1 MRGSPGRKA
10 GAWGDMSERT
20 KRRNGAVMA
29 GRLFSGSVENPEVER
44 CHHCGELLHPYPEPE
59 HWMQYPLPV
68 CCVVDGLKFCDSF
81 RKPGCVDAYL
91 VEHPAPAGGAAEG
104 GATARAR
111 QREKKN
117 AKDATASSGEDRD
130 KRAARLAVSMSSDPA
145 TLLDVAADAVGALH
159 AAVLSGDADAAAEA
173 DDRYEAV
180 IWKLNGGRFF
190 GCMAD
195 EGSAGRVVERH
206 CRAAPGTVPLWGQ
219 SGAFVVAVNGMRAI
233 VEVSDR
239 IGSRIGTNHVSFEFH
254 AVDLDRPFISETG
267 YRSHYDSLRAG
278 RSVDQV
284 AAAILAEFQKGK
296 PKMIEPDYR
305 DRRVAEP
312 VPAWVSELVPPP
324 RREPTI
330 PVVPEG
336 FALVDVVL
344 PAHRAF
350 IVRKWAKEAQAK
362 IAAGRVAALKSNAR
376 DGEPKARAVR
386 PERKQ
391 EGDEDQP
398 EGEEDP
404 APPEPAMPSCSTVIS
419 DDGGPTPG
427 EFRPGQRCEIISVHH
442 AAFSSDIGCKIIITR
457 VSPDT
462 RQVWAHDDKPPRFRI
477 NRNGRR
483 VTDYDPRCI
492 QTIYSF
498 EQLRVLT

>member
-1 MRGSPGRKA
+1 
-10 GAWGDMSERT
+10 MSERT

-81 RKPGCVDAYL
+81 GKPGCVDAYL
-91 VEHPAPAGGAAEG
+91 VEHPAPGGAAP
-104 GATARAR
+104 RAR
-111 QREKKN
+111 QREKKK

-130 KRAARLAVSMSSDPA
+130 KRAAQLAASMPSDPA
-145 TLLDVAADAVGALH
+145 ILLDVAADAVRALH
-159 AAVLSGDADAAAEA
+159 AAVLAGDADVAAEA

-180 IWKLNGGRFF
+180 IWKLNGERFF

-206 CRAAPGTVPLWGQ
+206 CRAVPGTVPLWGQ
-219 SGAFVVAVNGMRAI
+219 SGAFVVAVNGMRVI

-239 IGSRIGTNHVSFEFH
+239 IGSWIGTNRVSFEFH

-267 YRSHYDSLRAG
+267 YRSHYDSPRAG

-284 AAAILAEFQKGK
+284 AAAILAEFQKGN
-296 PKMIEPDYR
+296 PKMIESDYR
-305 DRRVAEP
+305 DRRAAEP
-312 VPAWVSELVPPP
+312 VPAWVADLVPPP

-330 PVVPEG
+330 PVVPDG

-350 IVRKWAKEAQAK
+350 IARKWAKEAQAK
-362 IAAGRVAALKSNAR
+362 ISAGQVAALKSKAR
-376 DGEPKARAVR
+376 EEEPKARAVS

-391 EGDEDQP
+391 EGDEDRPQ
-398 EGEEDP
+398 GKEDP
-404 APPEPAMPSCSTVIS
+404 APPEPSMPSCSTVIS
-419 DDGGPTPG
+419 NDGGPVLGTFSPG
-427 EFRPGQRCEIISVHH
+427 RGARSSAFTMRRSRPTSDAR
-442 AAFSSDIGCKIIITR
+442 SSSRK
-457 VSPDT
+457 
-462 RQVWAHDDKPPRFRI
+462 
-477 NRNGRR
+477 
-483 VTDYDPRCI
+483 
-492 QTIYSF
+492 
-498 EQLRVLT
+498 